1 MGTEISGIAKS
12 ILQARAELKSSLP
25 GKDSEENVSVSFMQM
40 MSQNQLSSNAGASA
54 SGSQQIDITANSK
67 DWAKEAYG
75 SYTASG
81 KAVQVQEAASPEE
94 VMQQAADAL
103 ETYEKEVVQVLEEEL
118 DVTEEEIADAME
130 NLGISFLELRNPQNL
145 AALVQE
151 LTGEEVGTLFLS
163 DSFRNVM
170 EQVADLTDALRTELG
185 ISKEEW
191 NAFCEEWEQKMEGSD
206 IPVIEVSAD
215 TPAIPKMEVP
225 ADTQAVPKTEDAPEM
240 QVRNSLEAMPAADDA
255 SMQETETV
263 VAEESQPTE
272 HYKQEAGNM
281 TEQAVTVQSK
291 EAQPE
296 QEAPVLES
304 DQRQDQAEGLAQVLP
319 GAGQEEAG
327 TEAEADAHADSE
339 EQSLAGHSKE
349 PKTQD
354 AGHEAVFTGQ
364 HPVSQEEFA
373 IPAQAQQNYSSQIDA
388 YDLIEQIARNVRVTF
403 SQTVTSMEMQLN
415 PEHLGKIYL
424 SISEREGAV
433 RAQIAAQNE
442 AVKEALETQVA
453 ELRQSLN
460 QQGIKVDAI
469 EVTVATHE
477 FEQNLEQNARQEEQM
492 QRQREEAQKQARKN
506 LNLNDLDG
514 LTGLMTE
521 EEELAARIMRDNG
534 NQVDL
539 TA

>member
-54 SGSQQIDITANSK
+54 SGSQQMDITASSK
-67 DWAKEAYG
+67 DWAKAAYG
-75 SYTASG
+75 SYAASG
-81 KAVQVQEAASPEE
+81 KAVQVKEAASPKE
-94 VMQQAADAL
+94 VMQQSAGAL
-103 ETYEKEVVQVLEEEL
+103 ETYEKEVVQVLEEEFG
-118 DVTEEEIADAME
+118 VTEEEIADAME
-130 NLGISFLELRNPQNL
+130 NLGISFLDLRNPQNL
-145 AALVQE
+145 AALARE

-163 DSFRNVM
+163 ESFQNVM

-191 NAFCEEWEQKMEGSD
+191 NAFCEAWEQKMEGSD
-206 IPVIEVSAD
+206 LPIIEVSAD
-215 TPAIPKMEVP
+215 TQAIL
-225 ADTQAVPKTEDAPEM
+225 KTEDASEM
-240 QVRNSLEAMPAADDA
+240 ENSLEAKPAADDA
-255 SMQETETV
+255 SIQETETV
-263 VAEESQPTE
+263 VTEESQPTE
-272 HYKQEAGNM
+272 LYKQEAGNM

-296 QEAPVLES
+296 QEAPVIES
-304 DQRQDQAEGLAQVLP
+304 GQRQDDTEGLMQVLP
-319 GAGQEEAG
+319 DAKQE
-327 TEAEADAHADSE
+327 EAEADAHADSG
-339 EQSLAGHSKE
+339 EQSLPGHSKE

-354 AGHEAVFTGQ
+354 AGHGALFTGQ
-364 HPVSQEEFA
+364 QPVSREEFA
-373 IPAQAQQNYSSQIDA
+373 IPVQAQQNYSSQIDA

-492 QRQREEAQKQARKN
+492 QQQREEVKKQARKN